1 MFYCRRDHQKDH
13 WREHKD
19 VCRRFKK
26 LASKGKGYR
35 VLPSAE
41 GFPGDGVTY
50 ADPGVPA
57 RAAVTFHYRLLFGNG
72 VAFEDT
78 WAGGQPVRAVL
89 GRELLV
95 RALEGALTELSV
107 GERAEVLCKPSWV
120 YDNDLWRGKQP
131 EGIPPDLPL
140 VLDVQLLAVG
150 S

>member
-1 MFYCRRDHQKDH
+1 M
-13 WREHKD
+13 
-19 VCRRFKK
+19 
-26 LASKGKGYR
+26 
-35 VLPSAE
+35 
-41 GFPGDGVTY
+41 
-50 ADPGVPA
+50 
-57 RAAVTFHYRLLFGNG
+57 
-72 VAFEDT
+72 
-78 WAGGQPVRAVL
+78 L